1 VCRPGGRGA
10 ENTRTMRRRMLGAE
24 LRKSREGLGLTVDQA
39 AERLGWH
46 QSKVSRVETGR
57 SGVRANEVGTL
68 LDAYEIND
76 PQTREAL
83 ATLARE
89 GKRRVWWAP
98 YSDVITHRYASFIAF
113 EAEAASVRSF
123 QTTLVHG
130 LLQTPEYA
138 RAVTNALQPGTPQDE
153 IDALVNVRLAR
164 QNATLRR
171 ADPLKVWAIMDEAV
185 LRREIGG
192 AEVMTKQ
199 LRHLREASEEP
210 NITVQVLPYQ
220 AGAHAGL
227 HGSFTILEF
236 PVRSDLDVVYADSL
250 TSNLYL
256 ERDEDLALYSE
267 AFDRLRAA
275 ALDVAP
281 SRELIAHAIKDLQ

>member
-1 VCRPGGRGA
+1 MPA
-10 ENTRTMRRRMLGAE
+10 TPTMRRRMLGAE

-281 SRELIAHAIKDLQ
+281 SRELVAHAIKDLQ

>member
-1 VCRPGGRGA
+1 
-10 ENTRTMRRRMLGAE
+10 MRRRMLGAE

>member
-1 VCRPGGRGA
+1 MPA
-10 ENTRTMRRRMLGAE
+10 TPTMRRRMLGAE

>member
-1 VCRPGGRGA
+1 
-10 ENTRTMRRRMLGAE
+10 MRRRMLGAE

-236 PVRSDLDVVYADSL
+236 PIRSDLDVVYADSL

>member
-1 VCRPGGRGA
+1 MPA
-10 ENTRTMRRRMLGAE
+10 TPTMRRRMLGAE

-236 PVRSDLDVVYADSL
+236 PIRSDLDVVYADSL